1 MGARVGD
8 PVGVN
13 DGSDEGDPVGVKD
26 GSIVGVE
33 DGSIV
38 GVNDGSDEGDPV
50 GARLGM
56 LSVCS
61 TDEFSSSLLSDD
73 DADHKATVG
82 PKLLSYPFLEHR
94 SQPPFWTLELVL
106 YSGHS
111 GHAFSLEILEPRNLG
126 AEL

>member
-1 MGARVGD
+1 METNRYGAKVGICVGRRVGIG
-8 PVGVN
+8 VGV
-13 DGSDEGDPVGVKD
+13 SEGDPVGVK
-26 GSIVGVE
+26 

-94 SQPPFWTLELVL
+94 SQPPT
-106 YSGHS
+106 
-111 GHAFSLEILEPRNLG
+111 P
-126 AEL
+126 

>member
-1 MGARVGD
+1 MIYAAYLRYHGARLIVGVED
-8 PVGVN
+8 GSIVGVN
-13 DGSDEGDPVGVKD
+13 DGSDEGEPVG
-26 GSIVGVE
+26 IE

-94 SQPPFWTLELVL
+94 SQPTTP
-106 YSGHS
+106 
-111 GHAFSLEILEPRNLG
+111 
-126 AEL
+126 

>member
-1 MGARVGD
+1 
-8 PVGVN
+8 
-13 DGSDEGDPVGVKD
+13 
-26 GSIVGVE
+26 
-33 DGSIV
+33 
-38 GVNDGSDEGDPV
+38 
-50 GARLGM
+50 M

-106 YSGHS
+106 YSGHLDMR
-111 GHAFSLEILEPRNLG
+111 SLSRFWNLETSAPSSNRNS
-126 AEL
+126 